1 MRVDRI
7 KLKTEL
13 VKREMRQSDLADM
26 AGLSR
31 ATVMG
36 ITSGRSCKE
45 ETARKLAD
53 ALNMPL
59 EDLLE
64 NQRGNVR

>member
-31 ATVMG
+31 ATVTG
-36 ITSGRSCKE
+36 IASGRSCKE

-64 NQRGNVR
+64 N